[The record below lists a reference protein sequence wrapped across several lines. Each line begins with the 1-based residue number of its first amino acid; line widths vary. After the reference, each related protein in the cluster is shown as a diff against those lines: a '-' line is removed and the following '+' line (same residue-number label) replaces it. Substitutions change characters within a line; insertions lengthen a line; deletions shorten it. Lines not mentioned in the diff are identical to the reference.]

1 MKNLILVLLALSL
14 LACKR
19 HSEPVKAESESA
31 FASKVASAEAPMVK
45 IAEQSRKTM
54 EEAKQVEQELKQA
67 AENQRKAIEAQE
79 KALEDSK

>member
-19 HSEPVKAESESA
+19 HSEPVKTESESA
-31 FASKVASAEAPMVK
+31 VASKLASDEAAMVK
-45 IAEQSRKTM
+45 IAEQSRKTL

-67 AENQRKAIEAQE
+67 AENQQKALEAQE
-79 KALEDSK
+79 KALEEAK